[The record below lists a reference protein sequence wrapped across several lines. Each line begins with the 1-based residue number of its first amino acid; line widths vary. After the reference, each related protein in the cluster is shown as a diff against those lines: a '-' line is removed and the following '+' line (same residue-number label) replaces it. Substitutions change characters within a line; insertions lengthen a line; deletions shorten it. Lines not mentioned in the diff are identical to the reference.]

1 VQIGLLMKPLP
12 PPNEQPIDGMPK
24 AYHFLLL
31 WINVQRGEPLVMAR
45 STWQLLPLVHTQ
57 FAAPFPVARQGL
69 QWLPGRSASL
79 HTMGSQRRSQMN
91 RSC

>member
-1 VQIGLLMKPLP
+1 MKPLP

-57 FAAPFPVARQGL
+57 FAAPFPVARQAATMAAWSFG
-69 QWLPGRSASL
+69 QPSHYGKSAQESDE
-79 HTMGSQRRSQMN
+79 
-91 RSC
+91 